1 MNGVSAASRN
11 LAGCHD
17 CGLVSRIT
25 SPHDA
30 CSRCGARL
38 HLRKT
43 NSIARAWALLIASY
57 ILYVPANLLPIME
70 TSSLFGEQEDTIM
83 SGIVFLWHSGS
94 RDLALVVFIA
104 SIAVPLSKLFALTY
118 LLLSVRRRST
128 WLPLQKTRL
137 YRVIEFVGKWSM
149 LDIYVVAL
157 LATVVK
163 FQSLANVS
171 AAPGA
176 VAFGAVVI
184 LTMLAAQS
192 FDPRL
197 IWDAAERGGAPARAA
212 SGSAPARA
220 TSDSPAASRLDA
232 SFDHGA
238 R

>member
-1 MNGVSAASRN
+1 MTGRSAASLG

-25 SPHDA
+25 GQGCA
-30 CSRCGARL
+30 CPRCGAVL
-38 HLRKT
+38 HLRKPD
-43 NSIARAWALLIASY
+43 SLGRAWALLIASY
-57 ILYVPANLLPIME
+57 ILYVPANVLPIME
-70 TSSLFGEQEDTIM
+70 TSSLFGAQSDTIL
-83 SGIVFLWHSGS
+83 SGVVFLWRSGS
-94 RDLALVVFIA
+94 WDLALIVFAA
-104 SIAVPLSKLFALTY
+104 SIVVPLSKLFALTY
-118 LLLSVRRRST
+118 LLLAVGRARVSQ
-128 WLPLQKTRL
+128 PLQKARL

-163 FQSLANVS
+163 FQSLANIS

-197 IWDAAERGGAPARAA
+197 IWDASERGARPARAA
-212 SGSAPARA
+212 AGRRLPSATG
-220 TSDSPAASRLDA
+220 TSIRGEPTR
-232 SFDHGA
+232 
-238 R
+238 

>member
-1 MNGVSAASRN
+1 MTGVSAASRG

-17 CGLVSRIT
+17 CGLVSRLT
-25 SPHDA
+25 EHRDA
-30 CSRCGARL
+30 CPRCGARL

-43 NSIARAWALLIASY
+43 NSLRRAWALLIASF

-94 RDLALVVFIA
+94 WDLALIVFVA

-118 LLLSVRRRST
+118 LLVSVQRRSS
-128 WLPLQKTRL
+128 WQPLQRTRL
-137 YRVIEFVGKWSM
+137 YRVLEFVGKWSM

-163 FQSLANVS
+163 FQSLANIS

-197 IWDAAERGGAPARAA
+197 IWDAAEGRGVSAHEAA
-212 SGSAPARA
+212 DSAALPRM
-220 TSDSPAASRLDA
+220 DGPIQN
-232 SFDHGA
+232 GA